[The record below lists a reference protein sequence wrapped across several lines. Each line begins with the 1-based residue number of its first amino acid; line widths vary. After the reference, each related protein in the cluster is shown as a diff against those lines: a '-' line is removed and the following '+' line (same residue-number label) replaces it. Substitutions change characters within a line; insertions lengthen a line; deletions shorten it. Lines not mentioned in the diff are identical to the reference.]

1 MAINAQLIAGQWQQ
15 GSGATLTK
23 LAPEDQSV
31 LWQAASAGAAEVQAA
46 CAAARGAFYAGPTDR
61 WRSASPAFSDLR
73 PCWKRKRGAGDA
85 YLPGNQQAAVG
96 NPDRSAGDDWQS
108 GHLD

>member
-31 LWQAASAGAAEVQAA
+31 LWQAPSAGAAEVQAA
-46 CAAARGAFYAGPTDR
+46 A
-61 WRSASPAFSDLR
+61 
-73 PCWKRKRGAGDA
+73 
-85 YLPGNQQAAVG
+85 
-96 NPDRSAGDDWQS
+96 
-108 GHLD
+108 H

>member
-31 LWQAASAGAAEVQAA
+31 LWQAPSAGAAEVQAA
-46 CAAARGAFYAGPTDR
+46 CAAARGAFYARSHRPLAERIACVQRFAALLEAQKRR
-61 WRSASPAFSDLR
+61 WRRLSPGKPASRCGKPAPKCR
-73 PCWKRKRGAGDA
+73 R
-85 YLPGNQQAAVG
+85 
-96 NPDRSAGDDWQS
+96 
-108 GHLD
+108 